1 MVDLLEGS
9 VNFGSEVKWWIGVVA
24 PRSAWADGGNYDNDK
39 DYGNKQNKG
48 EVEGI
53 YYNRVKVR
61 VVGYHD
67 QIANPYDLPW
77 ANIMASPM
85 MASPP

>member
-9 VNFGSEVKWWIGVVA
+9 SNFGSEVKWWIGVVA

-61 VVGYHD
+61 VLD
-67 QIANPYDLPW
+67 
-77 ANIMASPM
+77 IMTRLLTHMTYLGLTSWHHP
-85 MASPP
+85 